1 MMMLRTLV
9 LSAAICAGVTTFAAA
24 QTAEQ
29 RAACGADAKK
39 FCAGIMPG
47 GGRLLDCLAK
57 HKDSISPACRKVLAQ
72 QGR

>member
-1 MMMLRTLV
+1 MVRTLV
-9 LSAAICAGVTTFAAA
+9 LSAVICAAAMTFAAA

-29 RAACGADAKK
+29 RAACGGDAKK

-57 HKDSISPACRKVLAQ
+57 HKDSISQACRKVLAQ

>member
-1 MMMLRTLV
+1 MTK
-9 LSAAICAGVTTFAAA
+9 TFALAAALSVATVTFAVA

-29 RAACGADAKK
+29 RAACGADVKK
-39 FCAGIMPG
+39 FCPGTMPG